1 MSRLYTQFI
10 ICVICVFLLSSCETG
25 IEPKSTP
32 ISVKLG
38 VVGPFSGTNKRWGES
53 GFQGVQTAVEYHK
66 VRNRGLQV
74 EIIKEDDQSDP
85 AKADLAFAKLA
96 IQDQVDAVIVL
107 SGSRTTLGIA
117 KSADRYKIPIIST
130 LSSLPE
136 VTKND
141 WVSQII
147 FDDRAQ
153 GTVAALFVM
162 DELLIERASVIW
174 DGDDP
179 HSKVLA
185 ENFKRTY
192 QEAGGSI
199 VSIDISARQDDY
211 LKILDQLQKNNVEF
225 VYLPMEGRHVAN
237 FEQSVREMRFN
248 PQSMVSDGVLS
259 QLMLEYADNPNLLE
273 GMLATDIYANEV
285 PVSDFGKA
293 VSLKFKKL
301 FNTPATTITALGCE
315 GTHVALTAIEKCG
328 KNPQNECINRM
339 IRSGNEFE
347 GILDP
352 FFIGLDGNAQRPVY
366 INKIRN
372 KRLRF
377 LLKVN

>member
-1 MSRLYTQFI
+1 MSRRYTPFI
-10 ICVICVFLLSSCETG
+10 ISIICLVLLSSCEDG
-25 IEPKSTP
+25 VEQKSTP
-32 ISVKLG
+32 ISVKIG
-38 VVGPFSGTNKRWGES
+38 VIGPFSGANKGWGVS
-53 GFQGVQTAVEYHK
+53 GLQGVQTAIEYHK
-66 VRNRGLQV
+66 ESNPGLHV

-85 AKADLAFAKLA
+85 AKAVIALAKLA
-96 IQDQVDAVIVL
+96 TQDQVDAVLVL
-107 SGSRTTLGIA
+107 SGSRTTLGMA
-117 KSADRYKIPIIST
+117 RSSDRYKIPIIST
-130 LSSLPE
+130 LSSHPE
-136 VTKND
+136 VTNND

-162 DELLIERASVIW
+162 DELLIEHASVIW
-174 DGDDP
+174 DGEDP
-179 HSKVLA
+179 HSTVLA

-199 VSIDISARQDDY
+199 VSIDISGRPGDF
-211 LKILDQLQKNNVEF
+211 LKILDQLQKNNVKF
-225 VYLPMEGRHVAN
+225 VYLPMEGHHAAN
-237 FEQSVREMRFN
+237 FEQSVREMGFY
-248 PQSMVSDGVLS
+248 PQAMVSDGVLS

-273 GMLATDIYANEV
+273 GMLVTDIYANEV
-285 PVSDFGKA
+285 PLSDFGKS
-293 VSLKFKKL
+293 VSTKFNKL
-301 FNTPATTITALGCE
+301 FNSPATTITALGCE

-328 KNPQNECINRM
+328 KDPQNECINRM

-352 FFIGLDGNAQRPVY
+352 IVIGLDGNAQRPVY

-377 LLKVN
+377 LLRVN